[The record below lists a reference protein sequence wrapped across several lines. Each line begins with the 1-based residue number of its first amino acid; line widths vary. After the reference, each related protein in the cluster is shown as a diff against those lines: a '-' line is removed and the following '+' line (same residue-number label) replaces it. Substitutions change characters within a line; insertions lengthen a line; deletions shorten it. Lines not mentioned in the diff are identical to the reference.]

1 MHSKRRVKVT
11 IEGRDYTIIGR
22 QSAQHIEAVVEIVNS
37 QLEQLSQLDPNLSST
52 DKALLMAVNAVS
64 DQLLKEQKLM
74 EVEHKLANYLDQQG
88 ESPAETVE
96 DKTKKFDRAIPF
108 HHG

>member
-1 MHSKRRVKVT
+1 MQSKRRVKVT

-37 QLEQLSQLDPNLSST
+37 QLKQLSQLDRRLSSE

-64 DQLLKEQKLM
+64 DQLIKEQKIM
-74 EVEHKLANYLDQQG
+74 ELEHALAEYSDMNSAG
-88 ESPAETVE
+88 PEPNPTEESQ
-96 DKTKKFDRAIPF
+96 KFDRTIPF